1 MAEALYTR
9 FKDQMPEVKTYVSDP
24 EILVLN
30 RHDFVL
36 NEVSPVNSFLSMSS
50 IQASY
55 SYRLYMSLLDMF
67 AGNLNGDQRYRI
79 LAADPSLILA
89 AFYVWIRSGANTQLS
104 RVFAP
109 RGVIELKT
117 NSKII
122 MSLWEKFSEM
132 IDKRTSV
139 PKEELDVDEFIF
151 VLGSTKKAD
160 QTIYAADKFNEV
172 RRGVLA
178 LKDFSK
184 ISNFHERAYLEN
196 HKIFVSVTLEGNAYA
211 IRM

>member
-1 MAEALYTR
+1 
-9 FKDQMPEVKTYVSDP
+9 
-24 EILVLN
+24 
-30 RHDFVL
+30 
-36 NEVSPVNSFLSMSS
+36 MSS

-67 AGNLNGDQRYRI
+67 AGNLSGDQPYRI

-122 MSLWEKFSEM
+122 ISLWEKFSKM
-132 IDKRTSV
+132 IDKRASV
-139 PKEELDVDEFIF
+139 PKGELDVDEFIF

-184 ISNFHERAYLEN
+184 TSNFHERAYLEN